1 MVSPIKYRGFSND
14 PYPYCIHMDMI
25 DASKCGE
32 FCQMTMQMKE
42 TRWLTNIY
50 WTWKERIPKLKA
62 NHSVLVGNPRK
73 SMLKSRH
80 MPIPSIP
87 PLLYFADLHR
97 WSHSIIWALYNYIL
111 IYLDLIQC
119 PLTEWLL
126 DQPVPGQSDDKPRS
140 CHLGQDRHV
149 CLVPF
154 KTISIIPNRS
164 QGTQTSYNPLSKSL
178 VTRWRVERA
187 DFIRKKKPDSMRIQ
201 KDHRVYLRKTL
212 QKNMVFSNTTATML
226 ELLEFHGFSAKF

>member
-1 MVSPIKYRGFSND
+1 ML
-14 PYPYCIHMDMI
+14 
-25 DASKCGE
+25 DASKCVGE

-42 TRWLTNIY
+42 TSWLTNIY
-50 WTWKERIPKLKA
+50 WTWEERIPKLKA

-164 QGTQTSYNPLSKSL
+164 QGTIESYNPLSKSL
-178 VTRWRVERA
+178 VTCGKGWFHSDKAWLNANPKGSSSLFKEYFTDLYRKAWCFNHYCNHARVPWV
-187 DFIRKKKPDSMRIQ
+187 FCK
-201 KDHRVYLRKTL
+201 VLRHISSTI
-212 QKNMVFSNTTATML
+212 
-226 ELLEFHGFSAKF
+226 